1 MFCLTII
8 NIMLGKLT
16 SDIVEKLVVEFK
28 KEKNRKKLEDNIVDP
43 LVCYML
49 DRIYPYIFVTAII
62 FVLLLL
68 IVVVIL
74 VILLRQK

>member
-1 MFCLTII
+1 MI
-8 NIMLGKLT
+8 GKLT

-28 KEKNRKKLEDNIVDP
+28 KEHNRKKLQDNVIDP

-68 IVVVIL
+68 IVVMIL
-74 VILLRQK
+74 VILLRK

>member
-1 MFCLTII
+1 
-8 NIMLGKLT
+8 MLGKLT
-16 SDIVEKLVVEFK
+16 SDIVEKLIIEIK
-28 KEKNRKKLEDNIVDP
+28 KDNNRKKLEDNIVDP

-68 IVVVIL
+68 IVIMIL
-74 VILLRQK
+74 IIVLRNR